1 MEYDL
6 VRRAQAGD
14 HEAFSSLAQL
24 SVRRLFAV
32 ASRILGD
39 THLAEDAVQ
48 DALVEVWQ
56 DLRGLRD
63 PQAFGAWSMRI
74 LVRVAHRQA
83 RRSPRPAQLSVEA
96 IGVAG
101 PDEYAAVAD
110 QDLLERGFRRLSVE
124 QRTILVLRH
133 HLGLEPAEIAEVLGI
148 PQGTARSRLHYA
160 REAMRAALAADARRD
175 ATQREAVR

>member
-39 THLAEDAVQ
+39 SHLAEDAVQ

-56 DLRGLRD
+56 NLRGLRD
-63 PQAFGAWSMRI
+63 PEAFGAWSMRI

-83 RRSPRPAQLSVEA
+83 GRLPRPAQLDVEA
-96 IGVAG
+96 IGMSG

-110 QDLLERGFRRLSVE
+110 QDLLERGFRRLNIE

-133 HLGLEPAEIAEVLGI
+133 HVGLEPAQIAEVLGI

-160 REAMRAALAADARRD
+160 HEAMRAALAADARRPGI
-175 ATQREAVR
+175 QSEAIR

>member
-32 ASRILGD
+32 ALRILG
-39 THLAEDAVQ
+39 
-48 DALVEVWQ
+48 EVWQ

-63 PQAFGAWSMRI
+63 PDAFGAWSMRI

-83 RRSPRPAQLSVEA
+83 QRSPRPAQLQIEA
-96 IGVAG
+96 IGISA

-110 QDLLERGFRRLSVE
+110 QDLLERGFRRLSVD

-133 HLGLEPAEIAEVLGI
+133 HLGLEPAEIAEVLGV

-160 REAMRAALAADARRD
+160 HEAMRAALAADARQG
-175 ATQREAVR
+175 AVQPEAVR